1 MSTIQEYSGNDI
13 DILEGLEAVRVRPG
27 MYIGNTNSKGLHH
40 CIWEILDNG
49 VDEALAGFC
58 NTIIVTLHKDN
69 SISVED
75 NGRGVP
81 VDIHPKAK
89 IPTVR
94 VIYTVLHAGGKF
106 REGAYKV
113 AGGLHGVGAS
123 VVNAL
128 SDWLE
133 VEVYK
138 NGKIYFDRYERG
150 KPITKLD
157 SKGNLKSIGKTDKE
171 HGTKVTFLPDA
182 IIFET
187 THFNVDTIKQHLKQ
201 TCYLNSN
208 ITIDFCNEKT
218 NETESYH
225 FENGLI
231 DFMKDI
237 TENEDTKCL
246 SDIAYFKGKFE
257 TMEAEICLRLVDDP
271 SEKCFSFVNNITT
284 PDDGTHVTG
293 FRGGLTKCIN
303 SYNKDFGLK
312 EPLQGNDIR
321 NGLVSI
327 ISFKMQDPQFDGQ
340 TKGKLGSS
348 SAKGGMESIINQE
361 GPLFFDRNYK
371 ILEAIINNAIK
382 NQNERKKIETSKNA
396 SLPKNQYEVS
406 HKLADCNETKTNP
419 QKCEIFIVEGDSA
432 GGSAKTARKRAYQA
446 ILPIRGKI
454 LNVEKATLDKVFA
467 NLEIQTMITTFT
479 TDHKYGE
486 ELDTAKL
493 RYGKI
498 VIMADADKNNVP
510 LYSKECD
517 ENFVNCWKL
526 LKLNALQHRM

>member
-1 MSTIQEYSGNDI
+1 MTKQDYSGSDI

-58 NTIIVTLHKDN
+58 DTITVTLHKDN

-150 KPITKLD
+150 KPVTKLD

-171 HGTKVTFLPDA
+171 HGTKVTFLPDGT
-182 IIFET
+182 IFET
-187 THFNVDTIKQHLKQ
+187 THFNVDVIKQHLKQ

-208 ITIDFCNEKT
+208 ITIHFINEKA
-218 NETESYH
+218 
-225 FENGLI
+225 
-231 DFMKDI
+231 DF
-237 TENEDTKCL
+237 
-246 SDIAYFKGKFE
+246 
-257 TMEAEICLRLVDDP
+257 R
-271 SEKCFSFVNNITT
+271 
-284 PDDGTHVTG
+284 
-293 FRGGLTKCIN
+293 
-303 SYNKDFGLK
+303 
-312 EPLQGNDIR
+312 
-321 NGLVSI
+321 
-327 ISFKMQDPQFDGQ
+327 
-340 TKGKLGSS
+340 
-348 SAKGGMESIINQE
+348 
-361 GPLFFDRNYK
+361 
-371 ILEAIINNAIK
+371 
-382 NQNERKKIETSKNA
+382 
-396 SLPKNQYEVS
+396 
-406 HKLADCNETKTNP
+406 
-419 QKCEIFIVEGDSA
+419 
-432 GGSAKTARKRAYQA
+432 
-446 ILPIRGKI
+446 
-454 LNVEKATLDKVFA
+454 
-467 NLEIQTMITTFT
+467 
-479 TDHKYGE
+479 
-486 ELDTAKL
+486 
-493 RYGKI
+493 
-498 VIMADADKNNVP
+498 
-510 LYSKECD
+510 CD
-517 ENFVNCWKL
+517 
-526 LKLNALQHRM
+526 